1 MVKKSMKERSYEA
14 QVWRLLQKAGADER
28 RQLLDG
34 RGGPDGTGV
43 HGVCSHK
50 SCGHIRYDARV
61 SCFPFRLVTRMSS
74 DLGWVLARLEL
85 LQAVQRRFRA
95 AVARE
100 AQGSAGSG
108 SQHHGCW
115 HSGAGSEAVRQKRA
129 TLPGWVCFL
138 DSLHVSD
145 PRSRLFRP
153 SKEIGLRFE
162 AYVPTHFLLG
172 RRLPTPLFP
181 VTSTGLQQGR
191 WAWEQLYRARR
202 PTSERPERAP
212 GGPTW
217 QESWAELRDAYGS
230 VWRAVGQ
237 SQKRLVSQL
246 SALER
251 SFAGRAQKRARCG
264 RTKQVKDPS
273 LQMAKIL
280 QRWSQRVI
288 FFGSIG
294 ASLGSL
300 AVRRRGSRLPS
311 SLSRQAAAAAPSAAS
326 AASSAP
332 TPAPVGAVRVR
343 EVGESSFR
351 KVLLPGGSMC
361 HSFSE
366 LETLVSAKFASK
378 RGLDG
383 QEACGAWAWQGF

>member
-28 RQLLDG
+28 RQLLE
-34 RGGPDGTGV
+34 RLTPQQRLALERYALRHRARAQPPTAVAVPNLAEKMPVPVARAQPSRTGV

-115 HSGAGSEAVRQKRA
+115 HSGAGSEAVRQKR
-129 TLPGWVCFL
+129 WQCFQEALQSEL
-138 DSLHVSD
+138 DLET
-145 PRSRLFRP
+145 
-153 SKEIGLRFE
+153 EIGLRFE

-280 QRWSQRVI
+280 QRWSQRSCHPRVRK
-288 FFGSIG
+288 SP
-294 ASLGSL
+294 
-300 AVRRRGSRLPS
+300 RRRH
-311 SLSRQAAAAAPSAAS
+311 AVAS
-326 AASSAP
+326 PRATQLRP
-332 TPAPVGAVRVR
+332 
-343 EVGESSFR
+343 
-351 KVLLPGGSMC
+351 
-361 HSFSE
+361 
-366 LETLVSAKFASK
+366 
-378 RGLDG
+378 
-383 QEACGAWAWQGF
+383 